1 MHPKEEQHLYY
12 LKNTE
17 SQVAANQEPK
27 GCVFKKT
34 STRVSEQLF
43 RSCHGRLKAPME
55 HLYSLVL
62 QRLCLPTGQ
71 LLRIAKEPSLSRH

>member
-17 SQVAANQEPK
+17 SQAAANQEPK
-27 GCVFKKT
+27 GCVFKQ
-34 STRVSEQLF
+34 SSSRLLEQLF
-43 RSCHGRLKAPME
+43 RGCHGRLKAPME

-62 QRLCLPTGQ
+62 QRLRLPRGQ
-71 LLRIAKEPSLSRH
+71 LLRIAKEPSL